1 MHKQFPLL
9 AWYAPTS
16 ERQARFR
23 RNPHDFTDVTNI
35 RRDGQGTANFAAAL
49 AWAKESPNIGRQSDG
64 TFKAAAAEISLGDAC
79 VMPSAGS
86 VHSASFRREQVIAL
100 TQRILAEPPDQ
111 RAVGKRCLYAVSN
124 GLRDGNARAVLFADS
139 PHSPPLMHPK
149 CVGNQPRDV
158 KGQQRLPPVKGLATK
173 GAGRREALPAS
184 QPAILKGTAR
194 SLAVT
199 GKAKVVGVQF
209 DQGPIWLDV
218 EQVQASVKPVSI
230 CVLQVLMQET

>member
-1 MHKQFPLL
+1 MPPRASAKRDFDE
-9 AWYAPTS
+9 T
-16 ERQARFR
+16 
-23 RNPHDFTDVTNI
+23 HDFTDVTNS

-49 AWAKESPNIGRQSDG
+49 AWAKESPNIRQSDG
-64 TFKAAAAEISLGDAC
+64 TFKAAAAETSLGDAC

-111 RAVGKRCLYAVSN
+111 RAVGKRCLYAMSN

-158 KGQQRLPPVKGLATK
+158 TGQQRLPPVEGLATK

-199 GKAKVVGVQF
+199 GKAKVVGLQF

-218 EQVQASVKPVSI
+218 EQVQASVKPVSV
-230 CVLQVLMQET
+230 CVFAHINARDLI